1 MDNPCIKCR
10 TEISECIAGTCDK
23 REVYL
28 EYKEKEGKKKKYF
41 WEDIESDFHKNFD
54 EIKAKC
60 ISEYI
65 KLNNNINNDFVKG
78 IVYAFEFIKNYS

>member
-54 EIKAKC
+54 
-60 ISEYI
+60 
-65 KLNNNINNDFVKG
+65 
-78 IVYAFEFIKNYS
+78 